1 MVKSRFHPADKSS
14 MDCPSCQSKAK
25 EIGPDRVV
33 CGTCGDITRVDG
45 EWVPSESIEPPTLEP
60 TLEPAPADA
69 IPPNPDNAEPT
80 PADIKTALE
89 HIHPDDEWLSELRIG
104 IGRESD

>member
-1 MVKSRFHPADKSS
+1 

-25 EIGPDRVV
+25 EIGPDRIL
-33 CGTCGDITRVDG
+33 CGTCGDLSRVDG
-45 EWVPSESIEPPTLEP
+45 EWVASESVEPPTPEP
-60 TLEPAPADA
+60 TPEPVPE
-69 IPPNPDNAEPT
+69 PVPEPTPNPDNAEPT

-104 IGRESD
+104 IGGDTE